1 MNIRMTK
8 LAIIIAIVIATAAI
22 LLSASTTISMPQP
35 AQAAASAAAK
45 TGGGGAGTIT
55 SSIGQQTFKTTL
67 SGNGEVPPINT
78 QATGSATFTVT
89 TNKNSMSYQI
99 HVINIDKVTMAHIHS
114 GKIGQNGP
122 VVVTLF
128 QSKAATTSSPVKN
141 GILSQ
146 GTITSANL
154 EGPLKGKQ
162 ISDLVKLINDG
173 NAYANVHTKQNPKG
187 EIRGQISS
195 VAAASAS
202 TSRGGSSS
210 ASAAASASAY

>member
-1 MNIRMTK
+1 MTK
-8 LAIIIAIVIATAAI
+8 LAIIIAIVIIATAIVFA
-22 LLSASTTISMPQP
+22 ASTTINMPQP

-45 TGGGGAGTIT
+45 TGGGAAGTTT
-55 SSIGQQTFKTTL
+55 SSMGQQTFRATL
-67 SGNGEVPPINT
+67 SGNEEVPPINT

-89 TNKNSMSYQI
+89 TDENRMSYRI

-128 QSKAATTSSPVKN
+128 QSKAATTTSPIKN

-187 EIRGQISS
+187 EIRGQISL
-195 VAAASAS
+195 VAAAASAS
-202 TSRGGSSS
+202 TSTGGS
-210 ASAAASASAY
+210 ASASASALAH